1 MSGLQTIKRG
11 VESRVSQAALDQW
24 VAEVY
29 GPTDPAAYLRRLM
42 RVRQHWCLQKSNGLL
57 LGAVEA
63 KAGTWASTTSACVD
77 RYMSL
82 EVMAARVR
90 HGVESPRSQRGP
102 TLRQLSRYIETQLSV
117 QHGCVCALLY
127 LRYTNSGEA
136 NDWACACDIQGDTLA
151 AIIDLWWRMI
161 IGVDVVQCV
170 VVDRQ
175 GFRFRRTDLR
185 HAKPMRFRCLTP
197 THLSEADPEESS
209 GETLQW
215 RELNSLRE
223 TRLTAESSGD
233 PKRQYRFYWP
243 LPDEVASLETEES
256 LEWVEPKG
264 MGEYDGCVLDF
275 GDRGSLPKLQK
286 QGRKLRQQ
294 TLPRPIDGIDIV
306 RKRSAWSKLRG
317 NQKLLA
323 AFLRCKERHPDDLV
337 SLAEHVIDLDLT
349 ADPEVTF
356 RQIMCLDGD
365 ATLVTSDLGRRQQA
379 ARISQSR
386 LSSLGT
392 VMSEQGLEPPSNME
406 DVEACFGKLDPGEK
420 RRLLVALVVALETA
434 LQEKVFEREIQIVF
448 RQLRRVLNTDGG
460 EGFVVTAARLLETEV
475 RLYVGNGVLK
485 DTGEF
490 VPAPTCVLIQRT
502 NEICQRVPVTSPTV
516 SDMTRT
522 LIDNCDGCIVLE
534 GWNMLL
540 RKMAHSM
547 ASLFCLESKSVFLHK
562 CARYDK
568 AAAKLLIIRPFEE
581 RAPFVPPFSIMDWLV
596 SHY

>member
-1 MSGLQTIKRG
+1 MPPTRAGKSSKQGL
-11 VESRVSQAALDQW
+11 SR
-24 VAEVY
+24 
-29 GPTDPAAYLRRLM
+29 RRARRARCDRELEGT
-42 RVRQHWCLQKSNGLL
+42 LQKLTASYESESDRRSEIRSINQSAFDL
-57 LGAVEA
+57 LGAKVSLA
-63 KAGTWASTTSACVD
+63 D
-77 RYMSL
+77 RMRQAMSDG
-82 EVMAARVR
+82 ARLSDPGSLSDVNR
-90 HGVESPRSQRGP
+90 MRTRSQ
-102 TLRQLSRYIETQLSV
+102 
-117 QHGCVCALLY
+117 
-127 LRYTNSGEA
+127 
-136 NDWACACDIQGDTLA
+136 
-151 AIIDLWWRMI
+151 
-161 IGVDVVQCV
+161 
-170 VVDRQ
+170 
-175 GFRFRRTDLR
+175 
-185 HAKPMRFRCLTP
+185 
-197 THLSEADPEESS
+197 
-209 GETLQW
+209 
-215 RELNSLRE
+215 
-223 TRLTAESSGD
+223 
-233 PKRQYRFYWP
+233 
-243 LPDEVASLETEES
+243 
-256 LEWVEPKG
+256 
-264 MGEYDGCVLDF
+264 
-275 GDRGSLPKLQK
+275 
-286 QGRKLRQQ
+286 LRQQ

-547 ASLFCLESKSVFLHK
+547 ASLFCLESKCEDTEEIKLSGLLAQM
-562 CARYDK
+562 CA
-568 AAAKLLIIRPFEE
+568 I
-581 RAPFVPPFSIMDWLV
+581 
-596 SHY
+596 